1 MEEVFLAKVEKW
13 KSVIDFVGIKQNNL
27 MESNPGDGKACKLK
41 AFVALPEI
49 FANARKNLGDSNGFK
64 TND

>member
-1 MEEVFLAKVEKW
+1 
-13 KSVIDFVGIKQNNL
+13 

-41 AFVALPEI
+41 AFVALPE
-49 FANARKNLGDSNGFK
+49 ALLMPEKNLGDSNGFK